1 MLRKISLAFILIV
14 FASSL
19 YSQDKPDTKY
29 WIYFK
34 DKGSVKPTTKITP
47 GSDAYEKGKA
57 LLTEKAIQRRL
68 KVLSEE
74 NLIDFWDV
82 PLEEKYIN
90 EITKLNIPLIA
101 KSRWLN
107 GVSANLTSAQVKK
120 IQGLKFVES
129 VTAVRRLNKQKFEN
143 PLNLSFDEN
152 NFSFPLEK
160 SRLNYGK
167 SFNQMNTVNVVKVH
181 DLNITG
187 KGVFLANID
196 DGFEWRTHQALNVL
210 DITSEHDF
218 VNNDDNAAKEDNQ
231 RFPDLYSQGQHG
243 TATLSIMSGKRD
255 GKLYGPAFDSQIILA
270 KTEYIGSETPMEED
284 FWLEAA
290 EWVEAQGVDV
300 ITSSLNY
307 KKWDSPFDSNSYSYK
322 DKNGN
327 RAITTI
333 AADRCAYLGIVVC
346 NSIGN
351 YYQTDEPSLS
361 SPSDG
366 DSIITVGATNY
377 EGKIAGFSSNGP
389 TPDGRTKPDVVAP
402 GVGIWVAEAPSI
414 SLNDSTYKFGDGTS
428 YAAPIVAG
436 IASLILSAH
445 PELTPMQVRDAIRN
459 TANNSANPNN
469 IYGWGMVNAYDA
481 LLYWGPVWGTPE
493 YKFEDGGVYIS
504 IYLASKD
511 MIEKEGVNFAYDNN
525 GAKEQRN
532 AIMTASL
539 LDGNN
544 SGKYET
550 FIPGISDLSKIP
562 EFEFITVVNGKPVRW
577 RSKK

>member
-1 MLRKISLAFILIV
+1 MLRKISLIFILTIFV
-14 FASSL
+14 TAA
-19 YSQDKPDTKY
+19 YAQDKPDTKY

-34 DKGSVKPTTKITP
+34 DKGSVKQTTKITP
-47 GSDAYEKGKA
+47 GSDAYEKGKV
-57 LLTEKAIQRRL
+57 LLTDKAIQRRL

-74 NLIDFWDV
+74 NLIDFGDV
-82 PLEEKYIN
+82 PLEEKYVSDI
-90 EITKLNIPLIA
+90 EKLNIPLIA

-107 GVSANLTSAQVKK
+107 GVSAYLSQTQVKK
-120 IQGLKFVES
+120 IKALGFVDDVVS
-129 VTAVRRLNKQKFEN
+129 VRKLNKQKFEN
-143 PLNLSFDEN
+143 PLNLTFDEN
-152 NFSFPLEK
+152 NFSMPSAK

-181 DLNITG
+181 DMNITG
-187 KGVFLANID
+187 KGVFMANID
-196 DGFEWRTHQALNVL
+196 DGFEWRTHQALNTL
-210 DITSEHDF
+210 DITAEHDF
-218 VNNDDNAAKEDNQ
+218 VNDDDNTAKEDNQ
-231 RFPDLYSQGQHG
+231 KYSDPFSQGQHG

-255 GKLYGPAFDSQIILA
+255 GKLYGPAFDAQIILA
-270 KTEYIGSETPMEED
+270 KSEYISSETPMEED
-284 FWLEAA
+284 FWLEAC

-307 KKWDSPFDSNSYSYK
+307 KKWDAPYNENTYTYK

-351 YYQTDEPSLS
+351 YYQTEEPSLS
-361 SPSDG
+361 SPADG

-389 TPDGRTKPDVVAP
+389 TADGRTKPDVVAP
-402 GVGIWVAEAPSI
+402 GIGIWVAEAPSI
-414 SLNDSTYKFGDGTS
+414 SQNDSTYKFGDGTS

-436 IASLILSAH
+436 IAGLILSAH

-469 IYGWGMVNAYDA
+469 VYGWGMVNAYDA
-481 LLYWGPVWGTPE
+481 VLYWGPVWGEPE

-511 MIEKEGVNFAYDNN
+511 MIEKEGVNFIFDNN
-525 GAKEQRN
+525 GTKEQRS
-532 AIMTASL
+532 AIMTESL

-550 FIPGISDLSKIP
+550 YIAGVSSMSEIPA
-562 EFEFITVVNGKPVRW
+562 FEFITLINGKAVRW
-577 RSKK
+577 SSKK